1 MAAEIALHHHEKWDG
16 SGYPAGRDRRGDPE
30 ASRIVAIADVFDALS
45 VRRPYKSPGPGP
57 GAGYHARWCRPALP
71 IPGCSPFSRIMPE
84 ILRLK
89 AQWDARE
96 ERGLPDGLCQIGI
109 AGPFVT
115 KGGAR
120 AMARNKD
127 DLIPERQQGLGNRP
141 DQRPVIPAREIGAAY
156 AAGKEHIPTQA
167 RRSAWQS
174 STMWP
179 GCGRAEN
186 RPPARICQPVPCH
199 PLFEPAIGG

>member
-1 MAAEIALHHHEKWDG
+1 M
-16 SGYPAGRDRRGDPE
+16 
-30 ASRIVAIADVFDALS
+30 AIADVFDALS
-45 VRRPYKSPGPGP
+45 VRRPYKEPWPLDRVLATMRD
-57 GAGYHARWCRPALP
+57 GAGQHFDPRLL
-71 IPGCSPFSRIMPE
+71 SRFLEIMPE

-179 GCGRAEN
+179 GVWPGRN

-199 PLFEPAIGG
+199 PVRASYPV